1 MSFNVTPTCLLRIFI
16 ALSFTW
22 LFGWPVKGAHAAEKA
37 APSAFMQ
44 YWWYPSSNMASAV
57 PEDWYGRSPLIAGS
71 QAAAS
76 ANTFF
81 AAGPIYSPGASDQ
94 EIKPPVLLCPLCSIT
109 NDALSHDGDIN
120 TAAQVNATLGILS
133 STGQRIIFPG
143 TYEAG
148 DSVVVD
154 FEVPSTVVDAALLGG
169 IRLAV
174 FNGTSTTP
182 VLDVPLNS
190 PLINVQALGVGAAG
204 KRRAVVAIPGQFD
217 RVEVTIGA
225 VLNTLSSLLIYE
237 VTAMVPVTVTP
248 SARPVISPAG
258 AAATLNASMRLGAA
272 TFNWYDAPVGGNL
285 LGSGPAFTSPVLTRG
300 VHTYYVA
307 ATTTA
312 DGRESYIRTAVT
324 VDVGGGP
331 GLLWT
336 YGDQEVSPRL
346 AGICAL
352 CTVTDPMNAVDAN
365 PSTSSL
371 LSAPVGA
378 LSSVGQ
384 LIQFPGIYQPGD
396 SIILDLELPGQL
408 YTKSILTNIAIQP
421 YLGAATAGAATNL
434 GTDLINV
441 QLLGI
446 GIGGTNKFRVS
457 IPATAP
463 FDGVEVKLN
472 AVLAELAALRI
483 YEAAAMIPVAVTPS
497 PARIPYNTTATL
509 NGTVRPAGATL
520 NWYTTPTGGSAI
532 HTGTS
537 FTTPQLTRSTTY
549 YVDAATPDGLSSYLR
564 TAVPVTLGG
573 ADGPLWS
580 YGDTEQSPQLSGV
593 CIGCSVQNP
602 ELAIDHD
609 TTTASNISIP
619 LGVLSS
625 AGQLI
630 RFPGNYQAQDSI
642 ILDLAIPAGQL
653 LSAQLLSGIRVETF
667 NGAVSNNDAAAFS
680 TALGNAQLLGIPVGP
695 TGKFRVTLPATAPF
709 DAVQISLAP
718 VAGGLANLQVFE
730 ATAMIPVTV
739 TPAEQ
744 TVPAGTTA
752 TINAANRLT
761 NATFNW
767 YTTPSGDTP
776 VGSGPAFVTPPM
788 SRRTTYYVEA
798 ATPDGKTSF
807 SRTAA
812 IVNVGGGPGPLWTYG
827 DRQDG
832 AVITGICV
840 GCTVT
845 DGDNAADGDTTTS
858 SLINTTV
865 GALGAVSQLIHFPG
879 TYEAG
884 DSVAFILELPDQ
896 LFSLAALGGLT
907 VQSYNGNT
915 PNGDAITLDNNLVRL
930 EPLGV
935 GVGSTGKFRVTVP
948 VNAAFDG
955 VSIGTSSALSALSNL
970 RVYEA
975 VAFMPVDVTPPAP
988 VIPSGTTATMTASVR
1003 APGATYAWYSSPTG
1017 GTPLGTS
1024 ASFTT
1029 PPLTRSTEYYVE
1041 ASTPD
1046 GKKSFTR
1053 TAVPVTVG
1061 GGPGPLWTYGDNE
1074 QSPIVGG
1081 ICLGCVVQNPALAV
1095 DGDTTTASQATITVG
1110 ALGSVGQLIQ
1120 FPGTYQAG
1128 DSISFTLGVPGQFLS
1143 AELLGGIRVQTFNGA
1158 TPNNDAVMLDNDLAN
1173 LQALGLDVTGN
1184 VSKFR
1189 VTIPVNAVFDGA
1201 QVDLTGLVSGL
1212 SNLNIYEAA
1221 AFIPVTVTPP
1231 SLTVPFGNDTTITA
1245 SIRLPG
1251 ATFSW
1256 YDTPTG
1262 GTPLFT
1268 GPTFNTPV
1276 LIADKTFYVEASTP
1290 DGLKSYIRT
1299 AVPITVTVGPA
1310 SPNLSCGRGITQTNS
1325 TFGLCLLCSV
1335 QDAALAVDDNPQTS
1349 SSIHVPVGLL
1359 GAGAYQR
1366 FQFGNQSFPGDSL
1379 RIVVGSTTGLLD
1391 LQLLG
1396 NVTIRPRN
1404 NGVENAADVRPLN
1417 NGLLNVQLLNGGTQ
1431 QVVSF
1436 APSAVFDEVEV
1447 RIAGVASALT
1457 EINVFYVQQITP
1469 RATLASDTVNVC
1481 SGSTAVLNANG
1492 PAGATFRWYDAPSG
1506 GTPLFTGATFTTPEI
1521 TADAVYYVEAV
1532 SAGSTCPSE
1541 VRSPVFVK
1549 VGLPTVSVTANSV
1562 TIPQGGTATFNVNT
1576 PDSTLTYNWYNV
1588 PTGGTPLFTGP
1599 SFTTPALNATTTFYV
1614 EASNDSGCVSAQ
1626 RIPVTANVVITDPD
1640 APCDIATTQISNA
1653 NGICLGCYV
1662 DNQGSA
1668 VDAST
1673 QTFSTLHVVAGLL
1686 GGYVQQTLIF
1696 PAASD
1701 AGDSL
1706 RLLISFP
1713 ASIADVGLLGT
1724 LQLATY
1730 NGATFNNDRTTLNG
1744 GLLTLRLLPGNTQA
1758 LVTFAPAAVFDR
1770 VELRMNAG
1778 IATALSAVSVHYA
1791 QRLVPVPVLQADTVA
1806 TCPGSTAT
1814 LSVTPRPNTIFR
1826 WYSTPTGGT
1835 PLFTG
1840 TTFESGP
1847 VTTDTA
1853 FYVEAVKTST
1863 NCANPVRTRGVVNID
1878 SVPAAPT
1885 LEATTVTT
1893 CSGSSA
1899 VLRATGP
1906 AGATFRWYS
1915 QQSGGTAIFTGATFT
1930 TPVLDSSVVYYAETV
1945 SSGGCASTSRTAV
1958 QVNIS
1963 VRPGTPDVTPNGT
1976 SICAGGMA
1984 TLTASSVT
1992 PGVTFNWYASA
2003 ALDSVIFSGPV
2014 FTTPALNAT
2023 TTYFV
2028 AAANGQCISATPR
2041 SVTIQV
2047 NAAPANPTVSIQ
2059 PASGTI
2065 EYGQTATLTAS
2076 SATAGATYR
2085 WFLDSLGTAP
2095 VFTGAQYVTPQLAN
2109 TTKYFVETVAPS
2121 GCASATR
2128 TAVTV
2133 NVNRNFNPGCD
2144 FANAQ
2149 TNTVNGI
2156 CLLCAVT
2163 NPDNAVDT
2171 DTANF
2176 ANIQVPVGL
2185 AANVAYTF
2193 DFGGLAAAG
2202 DTVKIRFSTPAGLLD
2217 AAALSNIEV
2226 TSYNGATSNNDTRT
2240 LSSSA
2245 LSVVLLG
2252 GANQQAVLFAPG
2264 APYTR
2269 VEIRLRS
2276 LVGALLNMNIY
2287 YANRVLASPTVT
2299 ANSTTLCAGGQATLT
2314 ATASDSAT
2322 VRWYTQAIGGTPVFT
2337 GKVFT
2342 TGALTANTTYYA
2354 ESYRASTNCVNPIR
2368 TPVTISVLPVPDAPV
2383 IVSGDTSICS
2393 GNTAILQ
2400 ARTVNPAHSIRWF
2413 AAASGGAPLSL
2424 DSVFTTPALTANAT
2438 YYAEAYNGTCGN
2450 LTRVPVTVSVGTA
2463 PADPVLESN
2472 NLTICSGSPAILK
2485 VTSTTA
2491 GLTIRWY
2498 AVQSGGTPIA
2508 TGATFNTPNLAATT
2522 IYYVEAVNNTGGC
2535 INAGGRLQVTVN
2547 VNSTPAVPVLASP
2560 VTTVCRN
2567 QQATLSVSNP
2577 QPGVTYNWY
2586 SAATGGTILFTGASI
2601 TTNALTDT
2609 ATFFVEAVGTGNCA
2623 SASRATAAVSVVAVL
2638 PPPTVES
2645 ANVAVCRGSQAI
2657 LRVSNPQAGVTYNWY
2672 DAPGGNLLFSGA
2684 AYTTG
2689 VVVANATYH
2698 VEAVGAGGCSSTGLT
2713 QVNVTATDAPAL
2725 PVITGNT
2732 TVCQGSPISLSI
2744 QNPLPA
2750 LTYSWYSAASGGTRL
2765 AQGVTFAPAGV
2776 TTTTT
2781 YYVEAASGTCTSAG
2795 RTSVTVTVNPAPPAV
2810 TVDATAKT
2818 VCTGNSADLHVTNP
2832 QPGITYRWYDVPTG
2846 GTVLAATPDYVTA
2859 ALTANKDFYVEA
2871 VNASNCTS
2879 TTRTKVTVTIA
2890 AGPVA
2895 PTVESASV
2903 AVCRNAPATLR
2914 VTNAVAGITY
2924 KWYDTPGGALLF
2936 TGTVY
2941 TTTAITGPADYYVA
2955 AESAGGCGSATLTKV
2970 DVTVTEPPALPVVG
2984 GSTTIC
2990 LGAPVSLTIT
3000 NPLPALTYS
3009 WYSVAT
3015 GGTRLAQ
3022 GTTFAPSGVTA
3033 TTTYYVEA
3041 ASGTCTSAGRTTVT
3055 VTVNPV
3061 PPAVTVDA
3069 TTKAICAGN
3078 TASLHVTNAQ
3088 PSLAYRWYDVP
3099 TGGTVLSTNTT
3110 YITGPITANK
3120 DFYVEALN
3128 STNCASATRTRVSVT
3143 ITSGPAI
3150 PAVSAGTVTVCRG
3163 NRATSSIVNP
3173 RTDLQYRWYDAPIG
3187 GNLLFTG
3194 TLYTTASPL
3203 TTRDTVYVEAVVTG
3217 GTCAS
3222 NGRSQVILI
3231 AADAPST
3238 PTLVNGGTVAVCTGS
3253 TATFTVQN
3261 PLPNTT
3267 YRWYDAAMNGNLLQN
3282 SASPTFTTPALTAN
3296 LDVYVEAVIGGGC
3309 ASAGRAKASATVGN
3323 IPVAPVVTADAGT
3336 VCPDSTATLRATS
3349 TNAGVTFS
3357 WYTSATGGNAIFT
3370 GPVFTTP
3377 ALTAAATYY
3386 VAAGYNGGCVSATR
3400 TPVTVNVYTVLPAPT
3415 VALASRTANSV
3426 TFTWNAIAG
3435 ALGYRVSTDG
3445 GVTFTQPSSGL
3456 TGTTHTVTNLQPN
3469 QVVTLQ
3475 VMSVGA
3481 SACANSAW
3489 FQGGGSTDNPA
3500 GNLIFVPNA
3509 FTPNNDG
3516 TNDILYVYGTTIAT
3530 LEMRIYNQWG
3540 QQVFETKDKGR
3551 GWDGTMSGK
3560 KQPVGVYNYALRATL
3575 QDGTT
3580 VQKRGTITIIR

>member
-1 MSFNVTPTCLLRIFI
+1 MSFNVTPKCLLRTFI
-16 ALSFTW
+16 VISAIW
-22 LFGWPVKGAHAAEKA
+22 LFGWPAKGAHAADRSAHA
-37 APSAFMQ
+37 AFIQ
-44 YWWYPSSNMASAV
+44 YWWYPAPNTASAT
-57 PEDWYGRSPLIAGS
+57 PEEWYGKSPLITGRSSAP
-71 QAAAS
+71 S
-76 ANTFF
+76 ANTYF
-81 AAGPIYSPGASDQ
+81 AAGPIYSPGSSDE
-94 EIKPPVLLCPLCSIT
+94 EIKPIVLLCPLCSIT
-109 NDALSHDGDIN
+109 NDGASHDGNIN
-120 TAAQVNATLGILS
+120 TAAEVNASLGILAKV
-133 STGQRIIFPG
+133 GQRIIFPG

-154 FEVPSTVVDAALLGG
+154 FEVPSTVIDASLLGG
-169 IRLAV
+169 IRLAA

-182 VLDVPLNS
+182 VLDVALNS
-190 PLINVQALGVGAAG
+190 PLVNVQLAG
-204 KRRAVVAIPGQFD
+204 IGSGGRRRAVIAMPAQFD

-225 VLNTLSSLLIYE
+225 VLNTLSNLLIYE

-248 SARPVISPAG
+248 AARPVISPAG
-258 AAATLNASMRLGAA
+258 SPATLNASMRLGAA
-272 TFNWYDAPVGGNL
+272 TFNWYDVPVGGTP
-285 LGSGPAFTSPVLTRG
+285 LGTGATFNSPVLTRG

-336 YGDQEVSPRL
+336 YGDQQVSPRL
-346 AGICAL
+346 AGVCAL
-352 CTVTDPMNAVDAN
+352 CTVVDPLNAVDADPN
-365 PSTSSL
+365 TSSL
-371 LSAPVGA
+371 LSAPVGL

-384 LIQFPGIYQPGD
+384 LLQFPGIYQAGD

-408 YTKSILTNIAIQP
+408 YTKSLLTNITIQP
-421 YLGAATAGAATNL
+421 YLGAATAGPATDL

-457 IPATAP
+457 VPATAS
-463 FDGVEVKLN
+463 FDGVEVNLK

-497 PARIPYNTTATL
+497 PARIPYNTTASL
-509 NGTVRPAGATL
+509 NATVRPGGATL
-520 NWYTTPTGGSAI
+520 SWYTTPTGGTAVQ
-532 HTGTS
+532 TGAA

-549 YVDAATPDGLSSYLR
+549 YVEASTPDGLTSYLR

-573 ADGPLWS
+573 SDGPLWS
-580 YGDTEQSPQLSGV
+580 YGDTQQSPQLSGV
-593 CIGCSVQNP
+593 CVGCSVQNP

-630 RFPGNYQAQDSI
+630 RFPGNYQALDSI

-653 LSAQLLSGIRVETF
+653 LNAQLLSGIRVETF
-667 NGAVSNNDAAAFS
+667 NGTTPNNDAAAFS
-680 TALGNAQLLGIPVGP
+680 TALSNAQLLGIPLGP
-695 TGKFRVTLPATAPF
+695 TGRFRVTLPATAAF
-709 DAVQISLAP
+709 DAVQISLTP
-718 VAGGLANLQVFE
+718 VVGGLANLQVFE

-739 TPAEQ
+739 NPAEQ

-761 NATFNW
+761 NASFNW
-767 YTTPSGDTP
+767 YTSPTGGTP
-776 VGSGPAFVTPPM
+776 VGTGASFVTPPM

-798 ATPDGKTSF
+798 STPDGKVSF
-807 SRTAA
+807 SRTPAV
-812 IVNVGGGPGPLWTYG
+812 VNVGGGPGPLWTYG

-845 DGDNAADGDTTTS
+845 DGDNAVDEDTTTS
-858 SLINTTV
+858 SLITTTV
-865 GALGAVSQLIHFPG
+865 GALGSVSQLIHFPG
-879 TYEAG
+879 TYQAG
-884 DSVAFILELPDQ
+884 DSVAFDLELPDQ
-896 LFSLAALGGLT
+896 LFSLQALGGIT

-930 EPLGV
+930 EPLGL
-935 GVGSTGKFRVTVP
+935 GVGSTGKFRVIVP
-948 VNAAFDG
+948 VNAGFDG
-955 VSIGTSSALSALSNL
+955 VSIGTSAALSALGNL

-975 VAFMPVDVTPPAP
+975 VAFMPVTVTPPAP

-1003 APGATYAWYSSPTG
+1003 APGATYAWYDAPTG

-1029 PPLTRSTEYYVE
+1029 PPLTRSKEYYVE
-1041 ASTPD
+1041 AATPD
-1046 GKKSFTR
+1046 GKKSFVR

-1061 GGPGPLWTYGDNE
+1061 GGPGPLWTYGDTQ
-1074 QSPIVGG
+1074 QSPVVGG
-1081 ICLGCVVQNPALAV
+1081 ICLGCVVQNPDLAV
-1095 DGDTTTASQATITVG
+1095 DGDTTTASQAIITVG
-1110 ALGSVGQLIQ
+1110 ALGSVGQIIK

-1128 DSISFTLGVPGQFLS
+1128 DSISFTLGVPSQLLS
-1143 AELLGGIRVQTFNGA
+1143 AQLLSGIRVQTFNGT
-1158 TPNNDAVMLDNDLAN
+1158 TPNNDAIMLDNDLIN

-1184 VSKFR
+1184 VTKFR
-1189 VTIPVNAVFDGA
+1189 VSVPVNAGFDGA

-1212 SNLNIYEAA
+1212 SSLNIYEAA
-1221 AFIPVTVTPP
+1221 AFVPVTVTPP
-1231 SLTVPFGNDTTITA
+1231 SATVPFGHDTTFTA
-1245 SIRLPG
+1245 SIRFPG

-1268 GPTFNTPV
+1268 GAVFNTPV
-1276 LIADKTFYVEASTP
+1276 LIADKTYYVEAATP

-1299 AVPITVTVGPA
+1299 AVPVTVTVGPA
-1310 SPNLSCGRGITQTNS
+1310 SPDLSCGRGITQTNS
-1325 TFGLCLLCSV
+1325 TFGLCLLCGI
-1335 QDAALAVDDNPQTS
+1335 QDPALAVDDNPQTS

-1366 FQFGNQSFPGDSL
+1366 FQFGSQSSAGDSL
-1379 RIVVGSTTGLLD
+1379 RIVVGSTTGLLN

-1404 NGVENAADVRPLN
+1404 NGAEIAADVRPLN
-1417 NGLLNVQLLNGGTQ
+1417 NGLLTLQLLDGGTR
-1431 QVVSF
+1431 QVISF
-1436 APSAVFDEVEV
+1436 VPTGIFDEVEI

-1481 SGSTAVLNANG
+1481 SGSPAVLNANG
-1492 PAGATFRWYDAPSG
+1492 PAGATFRWYDAPTG
-1506 GTPLFTGATFTTPEI
+1506 GTPLFTGATFSTPAI

-1576 PDSTLTYNWYNV
+1576 PDTSLTYKWYDV
-1588 PTGGTPLFTGP
+1588 PTGGTALFTGP
-1599 SFTTPALNATTTFYV
+1599 GFTSQPLNATTTFYV
-1614 EASNDSGCVSAQ
+1614 EARNNSGCVSAQ
-1626 RIPVTANVVITDPD
+1626 RIAVIANVVIANPD

-1653 NGICLGCYV
+1653 SGICLGCYV

-1673 QTFSTLHVVAGLL
+1673 QTFSTLHVIAGLL

-1696 PAASD
+1696 PAVSD
-1701 AGDSL
+1701 AGDSV
-1706 RLLISFP
+1706 RMLISFP
-1713 ASIADVGLLGT
+1713 SSLADVGLLGS

-1730 NGATFNNDRTTLNG
+1730 NGATFNNDRVALNG

-1758 LVTFAPAAVFDR
+1758 LVSFAPAAIFDR

-1778 IATALSAVSVHYA
+1778 VATALSAVNVHYA
-1791 QRLVPVPVLQADTVA
+1791 QRFVPVPVLQVDTVA

-1814 LSVTPRPNTIFR
+1814 LAVAAKPNTVFR

-1840 TTFESGP
+1840 TTFVSGP
-1847 VTTDTA
+1847 VSSDTA

-1863 NCANPVRTRGVVNID
+1863 NCPNPVRTRGVVEID

-1893 CSGSSA
+1893 CSGSTA
-1899 VLRATGP
+1899 VLRATAP
-1906 AGATFRWYS
+1906 AGATFRWYDTPT
-1915 QQSGGTAIFTGATFT
+1915 GGTALFTGAAFT
-1930 TPVLDSSVVYYAETV
+1930 TPALDSSVVYYAETV
-1945 SSGGCASTSRTAV
+1945 SSGGCASTTRTAV

-1976 SICAGGMA
+1976 SICAGNMA
-1984 TLTASSVT
+1984 TLTASSAT
-1992 PGVTFNWYASA
+1992 AGVTFNWYASA
-2003 ALDSVIFSGPV
+2003 ALDSIIFSGPV
-2014 FTTPALNAT
+2014 FTTPVLNTT

-2028 AAANGQCISATPR
+2028 TAANGQCASATPR
-2041 SVTIQV
+2041 SVTVQV
-2047 NAAPANPTVSIQ
+2047 NAAAIQPTVSIL
-2059 PASGTI
+2059 PASGMI
-2065 EYGQTATLTAS
+2065 EYGQTATLTAT

-2095 VFTGAQYVTPQLAN
+2095 VFTGAQYITPQLAN
-2109 TTKYFVETVAPS
+2109 TTKYFVEAVAES
-2121 GCASATR
+2121 GCASAR
-2128 TAVTV
+2128 TSVTV
-2133 NVNRNFNPGCD
+2133 RVNRNFNPGCD

-2149 TNTVNGI
+2149 TNVVNGI
-2156 CLLCAVT
+2156 CVLCAVT

-2171 DTANF
+2171 DTTNA
-2176 ANIQVPVGL
+2176 ATVTLPVG
-2185 AANVAYTF
+2185 VAGSISYFF
-2193 DFGGLAAAG
+2193 DFGSLAAAG
-2202 DTVKIRFSTPAGLLD
+2202 DTVKIRFATPAGLLD
-2217 AAALSNIEV
+2217 AAALSRIEV

-2240 LSSSA
+2240 LSNSA
-2245 LSVVLLG
+2245 LRVVLLG

-2269 VEIRLRS
+2269 VEIRMGG
-2276 LVGALLNMNIY
+2276 LVGALLNMNLY

-2299 ANSTTLCAGGQATLT
+2299 ANTTTLCAGGQATLT

-2322 VRWYTQAIGGTPVFT
+2322 VRWYTQPTGGTPVFT
-2337 GKVFT
+2337 GKVYT
-2342 TGALTANTTYYA
+2342 TGALTTTTTYYA

-2368 TPVTISVLPVPDAPV
+2368 TPVTISILPVPDAPV
-2383 IVSGDTSICS
+2383 IISGDTSICT
-2393 GNTAILQ
+2393 GGVAILQ
-2400 ARTVNPAHSIRWF
+2400 ARTVDPTHSIRWF
-2413 AAASGGAPLSL
+2413 SVASGGVPLSL
-2424 DSVFTTPALTANAT
+2424 DSVFTTGNLTANTT

-2450 LTRVPVTVSVGTA
+2450 LTRVPVNVTVGTI
-2463 PADPVLESN
+2463 PPDPVLESN
-2472 NLTICSGSPAILK
+2472 NLTICSGNTAELK

-2498 AVQSGGTPIA
+2498 TVQSGGTPVA
-2508 TGATFNTPNLAATT
+2508 TGATYITPVLSSTT
-2522 IYYVEAVNNTGGC
+2522 IYYVDAVNNTGGC
-2535 INAGGRLQVTVN
+2535 PNGGGRLQVTVN
-2547 VNSTPAVPVLASP
+2547 VNATPAVPALVDS
-2560 VTTVCRN
+2560 VTTICRN
-2567 QQATLSVSNP
+2567 QRATLTISNP

-2586 SAATGGTILFTGASI
+2586 NAATGGTLQFTGASI
-2601 TTNALTDT
+2601 LTPALLDSITY
-2609 ATFFVEAVGTGNCA
+2609 FVEAVGTGSCT
-2623 SASRATAAVSVVAVL
+2623 STSRAVAAVSVVTLL
-2638 PPPTVES
+2638 PAPPVES
-2645 ANVAVCRGSQAI
+2645 ANLAVCRGSQAV
-2657 LRVSNPQAGVTYNWY
+2657 LRISNPQTGVTYNWY
-2672 DAPGGNLLFSGA
+2672 DAPGGNLLFTGPV
-2684 AYTTG
+2684 YTTG
-2689 VVVANATYH
+2689 VAVANASYH
-2698 VEAVGAGGCSSTGLT
+2698 VEAVGTGGCASAGLT
-2713 QVNVTATDAPAL
+2713 QVNVTVTDAPAL
-2725 PVITGNT
+2725 PVIVGNT
-2732 TVCQGSPISLSI
+2732 TVCQGSAISLSV
-2744 QNPLPA
+2744 QNPVA
-2750 LTYSWYSAASGGTRL
+2750 SLTYRWYSIATGGTAL
-2765 AQGVTFAPAGV
+2765 ATGPTFAPTGV

-2781 YYVEAASGTCTSAG
+2781 YYVEAANGNCTSAG
-2795 RTSVTVTVNPAPPAV
+2795 RTTVTVTVNPAPPTV
-2810 TVDATAKT
+2810 TVDAAAKT
-2818 VCTGNSADLHVTNP
+2818 VCTGNSADLHVINP
-2832 QPGITYRWYDVPTG
+2832 QPGVTYRWYDVPTG
-2846 GTVLAATPDYVTA
+2846 GTVLSATPDYVTA
-2859 ALTANKDFYVEA
+2859 VLTANKDFYVEA

-2879 TTRTKVTVTIA
+2879 LTRTKVTVTVV
-2890 AGPVA
+2890 AGPTP
-2895 PTVESASV
+2895 PTVESANV
-2903 AVCRNAPATLR
+2903 AVCRNAQAILR
-2914 VTNAVAGITY
+2914 VTNPVTGITY
-2924 KWYDTPGGALLF
+2924 NWYDTPGGTLLF
-2936 TGTVY
+2936 TGTAY
-2941 TTTAITGPADYYVA
+2941 TTTAITGPADYYVE

-2970 DVTVTEPPALPVVG
+2970 DVTITEPPALPVVG

-2990 LGAPVSLTIT
+2990 LGAPVNLTIT
-3000 NPLPALTYS
+3000 NPLPGLTYS

-3022 GTTFAPSGVTA
+3022 GTSFAPSGVTA

-3041 ASGTCTSAGRTTVT
+3041 ASGACTSAGRTTVT

-3061 PPAVTVDA
+3061 PPVPTVDA
-3069 TTKAICAGN
+3069 TTKSVCVGN
-3078 TASLHVTNAQ
+3078 QATLHVTNAQ
-3088 PSLAYRWYDVP
+3088 PGIIHRWYDVP
-3099 TGGTVLSTNTT
+3099 TGGTVLFSGTT
-3110 YITGPITANK
+3110 YVTAPITANK

-3128 STNCASATRTRVSVT
+3128 GSNCASTSRTRVSVT
-3143 ITSGPAI
+3143 ITNGPAL
-3150 PAVSAGTVTVCRG
+3150 PAVAGTLTVCRG
-3163 NRATSSIVNP
+3163 NRATSSIINP

-3187 GNLLFTG
+3187 GNLLFSG
-3194 TLYTTASPL
+3194 SVYTTANPL
-3203 TTRDTVYVEAVVTG
+3203 SVRDTVYVEAVATG
-3217 GTCAS
+3217 GTCTS

-3231 AADAPST
+3231 AADAPGT
-3238 PTLVNGGTVAVCTGS
+3238 PVLANGGAATICTGS

-3261 PLPNTT
+3261 PLPNVT
-3267 YRWYDAAMNGNLLQN
+3267 YRWYDAAANGNLLQDN
-3282 SASPTFTTPALTAN
+3282 ASPTFTTPTLTAN
-3296 LDVYVEAVIGGGC
+3296 LDVYVEAVIGGSC

-3336 VCPDSTATLRATS
+3336 VCPDSSATLRATS
-3349 TNAGVTFS
+3349 ADAGVVFT
-3357 WYTSATGGNAIFT
+3357 WYTSATGGNAVFT

-3377 ALTAAATYY
+3377 GLTAATTYY
-3386 VAAGYNGGCVSATR
+3386 VAASFSGGCVSTVR
-3400 TPVTVNVYTVLPAPT
+3400 TPVTVNIYAVLPAPT
-3415 VALASRTANSV
+3415 VSLASRTANSV

-3445 GVTFTQPSSGL
+3445 GLTFTQPSSGL
-3456 TGTTHTVTNLQPN
+3456 TGTTHTVLNLQPN

-3516 TNDILYVYGTTIAT
+3516 TNDVLYVYGTTIAT